1 MVNDSTQCIPEVESI
16 NMYYSAITTAIQ
28 RLHLGQVSRAYNCIT
43 AGNRHLRYFFS
54 SEVVFTNLSNTRGLS
69 PSVKGIVITQ
79 RGRIVWLSKVFTFL
93 YTIWEKNYTE
103 LKDPTRPYL
112 PSRPTG
118 TVVNRIGP
126 FALTV
131 LDRSCRGTDPP

>member
-1 MVNDSTQCIPEVESI
+1 MVNGSTQCIPEVESI

-43 AGNRHLRYFFS
+43 AGNRHFAL
-54 SEVVFTNLSNTRGLS
+54 
-69 PSVKGIVITQ
+69 
-79 RGRIVWLSKVFTFL
+79 FL
-93 YTIWEKNYTE
+93 FIRSGFHKFKQYKRAQSISQGHCHHTKRTDCLVEQSIHISIYYLEKNYTE